1 MHWKHPDLSQIWHEV
16 QLQVWPTVGA
26 SVLDNHQQ
34 MGVWPRVPSE
44 QSYAD
49 IHNLP
54 FRTVNGFSDA
64 SRVPALLVKHE
75 LHSNSYCMKI
85 FKLNTGL

>member
-16 QLQVWPTVGA
+16 QLQGQPTVGA
-26 SVLDNHQQ
+26 SGLDSRQQ
-34 MGVWPRVPSE
+34 VGVWPLVPSE

-54 FRTVNGFSDA
+54 FRTVNGFSDVIPCP
-64 SRVPALLVKHE
+64 SPA
-75 LHSNSYCMKI
+75 
-85 FKLNTGL
+85 G